1 MGAGG
6 GEEESENIRGGW
18 DEREPYRAADL
29 RSKYATLQV
38 YTNFIKIRLLGSC
51 LFLLK
56 LYILICLCD

>member
-38 YTNFIKIRLLGSC
+38 YTNLIKIRLLLELS
-51 LFLLK
+51 FLIKVLR
-56 LYILICLCD
+56 IF